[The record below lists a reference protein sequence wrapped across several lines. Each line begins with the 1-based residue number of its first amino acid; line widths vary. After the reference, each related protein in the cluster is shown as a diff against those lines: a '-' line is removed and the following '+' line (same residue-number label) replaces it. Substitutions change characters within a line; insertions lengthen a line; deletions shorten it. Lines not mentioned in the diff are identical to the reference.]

1 MGEIVQDILI
11 IIDKLKK
18 SADIV
23 LRCMA
28 HVAEREVVG
37 GQTAHFRGSVGHMVE
52 HASTGRGCAD
62 SDAAMVDE
70 LQLLVY
76 HDGERDPDS
85 WGARRREC
93 WRAEVD
99 REEMSELYAILC
111 TLEVWE
117 NTITIQGGGTCLK
130 DTL

>member
-1 MGEIVQDILI
+1 MSEIVQDILI
-11 IIDKLKK
+11 ILDKMKK
-18 SADIV
+18 SADVV

-37 GQTAHFRGSVGHMVE
+37 GQTAHFRASVDHMTE
-52 HASTGRGCAD
+52 HATTGRGCAD
-62 SDAAMVDE
+62 ADAAGVDE

-76 HDGERDPDS
+76 HDGERDPDT

-93 WRAEVD
+93 WRAEID

-111 TLEVWE
+111 TLEAWE
-117 NTITIQGGGTCLK
+117 NTIQQGGGKCLK
-130 DTL
+130 AL